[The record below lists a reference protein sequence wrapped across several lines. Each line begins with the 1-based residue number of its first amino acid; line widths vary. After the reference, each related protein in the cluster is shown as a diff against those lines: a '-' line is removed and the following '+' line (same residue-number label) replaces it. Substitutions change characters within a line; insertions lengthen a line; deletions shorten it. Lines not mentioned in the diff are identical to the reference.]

1 MASITSVERAWIP
14 TLITAGVFWLL
25 LLIAALMPE
34 ICPAISPAPAS
45 CAADAR
51 ETAAM
56 SGAVLVLAA
65 AAAGVAVT
73 YLAPPRARPI
83 ALRWA
88 MFAVAVVG
96 VVALALT
103 VGASGFIVF

>member
-65 AAAGVAVT
+65 AAAGT
-73 YLAPPRARPI
+73 TLNPPCSA
-83 ALRWA
+83 AYSA
-88 MFAVAVVG
+88 G
-96 VVALALT
+96 
-103 VGASGFIVF
+103 